1 MIGKEEGEAEITALF
16 SLCERAFGKRPKDVE
31 EAIGL
36 AYEGLS
42 LEALTA
48 DNPSTSTPN
57 DFTKR
62 FREVRVLNLRLALR
76 IVGLSNE
83 EIEDSVKRVFR

>member
-16 SLCERAFGKRPKDVE
+16 SLCERAFGKRPKDLE

-42 LEALTA
+42 LETPKA
-48 DNPSTSTPN
+48 DDSSTSTPN

-62 FREVRVLNLRLALR
+62 FREARVLNLRLALR
-76 IVGLSNE
+76 IMGLSEE
-83 EIEDSVKRVFR
+83 EIEDSIRRVFR